1 MFITISVL
9 VSSNNIGFYDEFFI
23 NVIRDIT
30 DIKTSVFRIIT
41 DFGDYFIL
49 TLITALIFVKNRKYG
64 IYVFINL
71 LLASL
76 INSGLKLMF
85 LRERPTDML
94 IDIGGYSYP
103 SGHSFVSV
111 AFYGLLIYLVT
122 KSSFKNKTKNI
133 TIIFLSLLILLIGT
147 SRIYLG
153 VHYPSDV
160 LGGFIGGIIYLIIFI
175 EISKKIEVLRNEKKK
190 KRQEK

>member
-175 EISKKIEVLRNEKKK
+175 EISKKIEVLRNEKKT
-190 KRQEK
+190 KRQKK

>member
-1 MFITISVL
+1 MIITIL
-9 VSSNNIGFYDEFFI
+9 IL
-23 NVIRDIT
+23 
-30 DIKTSVFRIIT
+30 IKN
-41 DFGDYFIL
+41 
-49 TLITALIFVKNRKYG
+49 KKYG
-64 IYVFINL
+64 IYILTNL
-71 LLASL
+71 VLASV
-76 INSGLKLMF
+76 INSVLKLIF

-103 SGHSFVSV
+103 SGHSFVSM

-122 KSSFKNKTKNI
+122 KTNFKKKTKNI
-133 TIIFLSLLILLIGT
+133 MIILLSLLILLIGI

-160 LGGFIGGIIYLIIFI
+160 LGGFIGGLIYLIIFV

>member
-1 MFITISVL
+1 M
-9 VSSNNIGFYDEFFI
+9 GFYDNFFI
-23 NVIRDIT
+23 NIVRSIT
-30 DIKTSVFRIIT
+30 DIKTSIFKIIT
-41 DFGDYFIL
+41 EFGDYIIL
-49 TLITALIFVKNRKYG
+49 TIIAVLIFVRNRKYG
-64 IYVFINL
+64 IYVLTNL
-71 LLASL
+71 VLASM
-76 INSGLKLMF
+76 INSGLKLIF

-103 SGHSFVSV
+103 SGHSFVSM
-111 AFYGLLIYLVT
+111 AFYGFLIYLVT
-122 KSSFKNKTKNI
+122 KSVFKKKTKNI
-133 TIIFLSLLILLIGT
+133 IIILLSILVLLIGT

-160 LGGFIGGIIYLIIFI
+160 LGGFIGGLIYLIIFV